1 MRISLFASLTS
12 YTRKARTGQPE
23 RYMQNKTGRT
33 GQAEKDPRAEKGEQD
48 WQKRTE
54 TTSREGCEDRAA
66 WIRAA

>member
-1 MRISLFASLTS
+1 
-12 YTRKARTGQPE
+12 
-23 RYMQNKTGRT
+23 MQNKTGRT